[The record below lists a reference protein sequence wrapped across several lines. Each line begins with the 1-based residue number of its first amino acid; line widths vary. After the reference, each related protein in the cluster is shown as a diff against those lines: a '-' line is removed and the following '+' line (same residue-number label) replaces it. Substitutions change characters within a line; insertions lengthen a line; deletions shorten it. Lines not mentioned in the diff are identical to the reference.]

1 MAKLTS
7 NGLGSNGL
15 SSENSSTKNRETSI
29 SNSGSLSY
37 KAIFF
42 MTLLAIQFGI
52 QPIVTQQYT
61 SKTIIKSTVVFM
73 QEVVKLAIG
82 IIGISLGNVSWV
94 DVTSGKCKRFIVRAV
109 RTVFCLLSLYIHHG
123 FHNHMHLFFVL

>member
-94 DVTSGKCKRFIVRAV
+94 DVTSGKCVRY
-109 RTVFCLLSLYIHHG
+109 L
-123 FHNHMHLFFVL
+123 

>member
-1 MAKLTS
+1 MAKLTG

-15 SSENSSTKNRETSI
+15 SSKNSSTKNRETSN

-94 DVTSGKCKRFIVRAV
+94 DVTSGKCKRFIVGAV
-109 RTVFCLLSLYIHHG
+109 CTDRLLSLYIHHG
-123 FHNHMHLFFVL
+123 FHKHMHLFFVL